1 METPQRVFDLIRYQ
15 LDHCPRPDAFAQK
28 VEGPWKRFSTSE
40 CVEAIAS
47 LAWGLHMAGVRNDD
61 RIANVSDTNRV
72 EWYFIDTAVMSLG
85 AVHVPIYPNMSAE
98 EFEFT
103 LSDAEAKLI
112 FVSSEHL
119 YKVIAPLQ
127 TRLPA
132 LRQIFSYDPVSGVKQ
147 WTQLQAAGK
156 EGLENP
162 ESKDELKKIKA
173 TVRLNDL
180 ATLIYTSGTTGTP
193 KGVMLSHSNL
203 LSNCLACAPLLRSK
217 GDERA
222 LSFLPLC
229 HIYERTLIN
238 VYVYLGM
245 SVYFAQNMNTIGE
258 DLREVRP
265 QVFATVPRLLEKIYE
280 KIVARGNQ
288 LHGLRRAIY
297 LWALNLGSRFNPNA
311 STNCLQRIQLA
322 VADALVYS
330 KWRESLGGR
339 IRAIISGS
347 AALQPRLAGIF
358 WAARIPVYEGYGPT
372 EASPVI
378 SVNHPDKDHCK
389 VGTVGPIIPGG
400 QVKIAPDGEILYRG
414 PNVMMGYYHRPERTA
429 QTIDQ
434 DGWLHT
440 GDVGEFDGAFLKIT
454 DRKKEIFKTS
464 GGKYVAPQLIENKL
478 KESPFIGQ
486 TMVVGENRKFPAAL
500 VVPAFDAVKEYF
512 RQRGLQFQ
520 SDRDLVVNPKVKE
533 LIASEIGSLNQ
544 HFGHY
549 AQVKKFVLLP
559 AEWSVPTGELTP
571 TLKLKRRQLLSMYAN
586 EIESL
591 YSCNEQIVADPKIR
605 ANDQHSA
612 VTSVAST

>member
-1 METPQRVFDLIRYQ
+1 
-15 LDHCPRPDAFAQK
+15 
-28 VEGPWKRFSTSE
+28 
-40 CVEAIAS
+40 
-47 LAWGLHMAGVRNDD
+47 
-61 RIANVSDTNRV
+61 
-72 EWYFIDTAVMSLG
+72 
-85 AVHVPIYPNMSAE
+85 
-98 EFEFT
+98 
-103 LSDAEAKLI
+103 
-112 FVSSEHL
+112 
-119 YKVIAPLQ
+119 
-127 TRLPA
+127 
-132 LRQIFSYDPVSGVKQ
+132 
-147 WTQLQAAGK
+147 
-156 EGLENP
+156 
-162 ESKDELKKIKA
+162 
-173 TVRLNDL
+173 
-180 ATLIYTSGTTGTP
+180 
-193 KGVMLSHSNL
+193 
-203 LSNCLACAPLLRSK
+203 
-217 GDERA
+217 
-222 LSFLPLC
+222 PLC

-238 VYVYLGM
+238 VYVYLGT

-288 LHGLRRAIY
+288 LQGLRRAIY
-297 LWALNLGSRFNPNA
+297 FWALNLGSRFNPNA
-311 STNCLQRIQLA
+311 SANCLQRIQLA
-322 VADALVYS
+322 VADRLIYS

-339 IRAIISGS
+339 IRAIVSGS

-378 SVNHPDKDHCK
+378 ASNYPDKDHCK

-429 QTIDQ
+429 EAIDQ

-464 GGKYVAPQLIENKL
+464 GGKYVAPQQIENKL

-500 VVPAFDAVKEYF
+500 VVPAFGAVNEYF

-520 SDRDLVVNPKVKE
+520 SDWDLVVNPKVKE
-533 LIASEIGSLNQ
+533 LIACEIRSLNQ

-559 AEWSVPTGELTP
+559 VEWSVPTG
-571 TLKLKRRQLLSMYAN
+571 
-586 EIESL
+586 
-591 YSCNEQIVADPKIR
+591 
-605 ANDQHSA
+605 
-612 VTSVAST
+612 

>member
-1 METPQRVFDLIRYQ
+1 
-15 LDHCPRPDAFAQK
+15 
-28 VEGPWKRFSTSE
+28 
-40 CVEAIAS
+40 
-47 LAWGLHMAGVRNDD
+47 
-61 RIANVSDTNRV
+61 
-72 EWYFIDTAVMSLG
+72 
-85 AVHVPIYPNMSAE
+85 
-98 EFEFT
+98 
-103 LSDAEAKLI
+103 
-112 FVSSEHL
+112 
-119 YKVIAPLQ
+119 
-127 TRLPA
+127 
-132 LRQIFSYDPVSGVKQ
+132 
-147 WTQLQAAGK
+147 
-156 EGLENP
+156 
-162 ESKDELKKIKA
+162 
-173 TVRLNDL
+173 
-180 ATLIYTSGTTGTP
+180 
-193 KGVMLSHSNL
+193 
-203 LSNCLACAPLLRSK
+203 
-217 GDERA
+217 
-222 LSFLPLC
+222 
-229 HIYERTLIN
+229 
-238 VYVYLGM
+238 M
-245 SVYFAQNMNTIGE
+245 SVYFAQNMTTIGE

-464 GGKYVAPQLIENKL
+464 GGKYVPPQLIENKL

-605 ANDQHSA
+605 SNDQHSA

>member
-98 EFEFT
+98 EFEFI

-464 GGKYVAPQLIENKL
+464 GGKYVAPQLVENKL
-478 KESPFIGQ
+478 KESPFIGE

-533 LIASEIGSLNQ
+533 LIASEIRSLNQ